1 MSEAD
6 AAVPAAAI
14 LAGWREAEQAATE
27 GPWGTDE
34 NHGRGYD
41 DEGWSRCFILGALD
55 SATLPVVAATYFT
68 DIIEPDN
75 AEADAAFIVAAR
87 TAMPLLLGAVERA
100 LELADEWED
109 SAAIID
115 PATPLREAIT
125 AALTGKEAGDGM
137 EARP

>member
-1 MSEAD
+1 MSSD
-6 AAVPAAAI
+6 DPTVI

-55 SATLPVVAATYFT
+55 SATPPAVAVMYFT

-75 AEADAAFIVAAR
+75 AEADAAFIVTAR
-87 TAMPLLLGAVERA
+87 TAMPLLLAAVEVA
-100 LELADEWED
+100 LEMADGLAEGQFCAGDF
-109 SAAIID
+109 
-115 PATPLREAIT
+115 REAIT
-125 AALTGKEAGDGM
+125 AALTGAQPEAGDG
-137 EARP
+137 